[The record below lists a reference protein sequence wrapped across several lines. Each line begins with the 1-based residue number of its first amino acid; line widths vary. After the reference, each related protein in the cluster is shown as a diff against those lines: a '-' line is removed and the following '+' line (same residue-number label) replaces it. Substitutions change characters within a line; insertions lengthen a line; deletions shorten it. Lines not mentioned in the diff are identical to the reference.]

1 MVGAAVSEWR
11 VAGCFAGTTGATAGT
26 RAFEHAENRKNRKNR
41 KDAENAE
48 NAENAEKAE
57 HGEHADNRQNH
68 VDPVTATAPAARSRN
83 QCGTQLATLAS
94 TRAAMRH
101 RAERA
106 TGANQERH
114 HATTISRRAGRP

>member
-1 MVGAAVSEWR
+1 MVCR
-11 VAGCFAGTTGATAGT
+11 RLFAGTTGATAGT

-48 NAENAEKAE
+48 KAE
-57 HGEHADNRQNH
+57 HAEHADNRQNH

-101 RAERA
+101 RAVRA